1 MSKRL
6 RQRKKRMEQPRKQ
19 LANALYIHIPFCDHI
34 CHYCDFTKM
43 LTNPKITRQYVETLI
58 EELRSYAMTSVDTIF
73 IGGGTPTALNLDELT
88 LLLSAI
94 QPLMVEGGE
103 YTMECNF
110 ESTTKDKLEAMF
122 HYGINRLS
130 YGVQTFKEEALRSL
144 NRHHSASDIT
154 DGIALAKSV
163 GFTAINIDLIY
174 DLPKVSDDDLK
185 QDLVSFLALD
195 VDHISTYALTVHPNT
210 VFGIQ
215 KVPQATDEVSR
226 GHYELI
232 YQTLTNAGYDR
243 YEVSNFAR
251 HGKRSRHNLTYW
263 RNLPY
268 YGIGL
273 GASGYLD
280 GVRYTNT
287 KSMKRYLE
295 KHTRDQEEVIDQTM
309 KEFEYLMLN
318 LRLKDGFSKHE
329 FEILFAIPFE
339 TAYAST
345 LPLLLERK
353 LITINNDTVSLT
365 FDGMMLLDYVV
376 IKLSQHRTPT
386 I

>member
-1 MSKRL
+1 
-6 RQRKKRMEQPRKQ
+6 MEQPKNQ

-43 LTNPKITRQYVETLI
+43 LTNPKITRQYVETLL
-58 EELRSYAMTSVDTIF
+58 EELTSYSISSVNTIF
-73 IGGGTPTALNLDELT
+73 IGGGTPTALNLEELT

-94 QPLMVEGGE
+94 QPLMIQGGE

-110 ESTTKDKLEAMF
+110 ESTTKEKLEAMF

-130 YGVQTFKEEALRSL
+130 YGVQTFKEDALIAL
-144 NRHHSASDIT
+144 NRHHSVSDIKQ
-154 DGIALAKSV
+154 GIALAKSV
-163 GFTAINIDLIY
+163 GFSAINIDLIY

-185 QDLVSFLALD
+185 HDLLSFLALD

-232 YQTLTNAGYDR
+232 YQTLTKAGYER

-251 HGKRSRHNLTYW
+251 HGKRSIHNLTYW

-295 KHTRDQEEVIDQTM
+295 KTTRDQEEVIDKTM

-318 LRLKDGFSKHE
+318 LRLKDGFSKQE
-329 FEILFAIPFE
+329 FESIFSLPFE
-339 TAYAST
+339 VAYQST
-345 LPLLLERK
+345 IPSLVEKKLLT
-353 LITINNDTVSLT
+353 ITNDVVSLT
-365 FDGMMLLDYVV
+365 FEGMMLLDYVV
-376 IKLSQHRTPT
+376 IKLSQHRAPT